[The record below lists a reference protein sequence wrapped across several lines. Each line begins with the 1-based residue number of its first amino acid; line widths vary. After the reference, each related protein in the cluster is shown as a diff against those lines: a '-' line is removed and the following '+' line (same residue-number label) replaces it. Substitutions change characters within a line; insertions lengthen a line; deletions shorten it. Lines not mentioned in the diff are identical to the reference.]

1 MKTALSL
8 LLCLS
13 LTSAPHSDSF
23 LSNFNSVCPS
33 FGIGTAATAAPP
45 EELPS
50 PPEPLGFIGSV
61 LAAPSEEFCQE
72 TARKQ
77 LAQDIC
83 DFALEHVGYD
93 YLWGGTTPE
102 YGFDCSGFVQ
112 YVYAQFGY
120 ELNRIAEDQALNGVH
135 VEEDDIRP
143 GDVLCFYSNKA
154 KTYIGHVGIYLG
166 DRLYIHAQNEE
177 NGVIVS
183 DLDDPWLPR
192 TFEARRIV

>member
-13 LTSAPHSDSF
+13 LTSAPLSDSII
-23 LSNFNSVCPS
+23 SNFNSICPS
-33 FGIGTAATAAPP
+33 LGISTATIAAPP
-45 EELPS
+45 EELP
-50 PPEPLGFIGSV
+50 PPSEALGYMGYV
-61 LAAPSEEFCQE
+61 LAAPSEEFCEE

-83 DFALEHVGYD
+83 DYALQFVGYK
-93 YLWGGTTPE
+93 YLWGGTSPE

-112 YVYAQFGY
+112 YVYAQFGF

-135 VEEDDIRP
+135 VDEEDIAP
-143 GDVLCFYSNKA
+143 GDILCFYSSKA

-192 TFEARRIV
+192 IFEARRIV

>member
-13 LTSAPHSDSF
+13 L
-23 LSNFNSVCPS
+23 V
-33 FGIGTAATAAPP
+33 
-45 EELPS
+45 S
-50 PPEPLGFIGSV
+50 PPLGDSILSDFDSLCPALSAGSSIIITSPDQLPPPPAPLGYMGFIM
-61 LAAPSEEFCQE
+61 AAPSEEFCEE

-83 DFALEHVGYD
+83 DYALQYVGYD
-93 YLWGGTTPE
+93 YEWGGTGPE

-112 YVYAQFGY
+112 YVFAHFGF

-135 VEEDDIRP
+135 VDEENIMP
-143 GDVLCFYSNKA
+143 GDILCFYSSKA

-166 DRLYIHAQNEE
+166 DRLYIHAQNEQ
-177 NGVIVS
+177 NGIIVS

-192 TFEARRIV
+192 IFEARRIV

>member
-13 LTSAPHSDSF
+13 LASAPPDSSILSD
-23 LSNFNSVCPS
+23 FNSICPS
-33 FGIGTAATAAPP
+33 FGIRSATVAVPP
-45 EELPS
+45 DKLP
-50 PPEPLGFIGSV
+50 PPPDPLGYMGFV
-61 LAAPSEEFCQE
+61 LAAPSEEFCKE
-72 TARKQ
+72 TARKR

-83 DFALEHVGYD
+83 DYALQYVGYD
-93 YLWGGTTPE
+93 YLWGGSSPE

-120 ELNRIAEDQALNGVH
+120 TLNRIAEDQALDGVH
-135 VEEDDIRP
+135 VDEDDIMP
-143 GDVLCFYSNKA
+143 GDVLCFYSSKA

-192 TFEARRIV
+192 IFEARRII